1 MNFTQETFDSY
12 VKENIDELGQG
23 LAHQVGQFY
32 EIKLLELR
40 K

>member
-23 LAHQVGQFY
+23 LARQRAQFH
-32 EIKLLELR
+32 EIKLLEL